1 MYQEIF
7 NDSSGRYRVTTST
20 GSEYVVSL
28 LGNRSISRK
37 IAAVPPREDFRSVGF
52 SELRRDGEDLE
63 LLMLEVC
70 RIGAPA
76 RFWIQV
82 RNDLTPTLR
91 TTSPVVCTIAID

>member
-1 MYQEIF
+1 MYRDVF
-7 NDSSGRYRVTTST
+7 NDSTGRYRVTTST
-20 GSEYVVSL
+20 GSEYIISL

-37 IAAVPPREDFRSVGF
+37 TGAVPPREDFRSVGF
-52 SELRRDGEDLE
+52 SELRRDGEELE
-63 LLMLEVC
+63 LLMLDVC

-91 TTSPVVCTIAID
+91 TTSPVVCIIAID